1 LTLKN
6 WHWMLHKEQNSV
18 WYKVIVAR
26 YVMDGWRVREGGR
39 LGTTWWNQLL
49 TVRPGLGGLT
59 IIWCGWWVM
68 RPKCVLA
75 RMFDWREGRCDR
87 FKKLFDLVKNK
98 DVFVAEIDVCFRLE
112 FKWRRLEVAT

>member
-1 LTLKN
+1 
-6 WHWMLHKEQNSV
+6 MMHKEQNSV

-39 LGTTWWNQLL
+39 LGTTWWNHLF
-49 TVRPGLGGLT
+49 TVRLGVGGLT

-75 RMFDWREGRCDR
+75 RMFDWR
-87 FKKLFDLVKNK
+87 
-98 DVFVAEIDVCFRLE
+98 
-112 FKWRRLEVAT
+112 